1 MSYQLLVQALT
12 QLEEDQTLFEAE
24 LGHELKGPHHEQL
37 VRLGGK
43 MCQKARLL
51 ADLGP
56 FSNLQIDFLTK
67 VTDAIHEYQHLII
80 PPKVFRGFCPCLK
93 PARTGPEY
101 ERNFF
106 NALSKVVSALFL
118 CEVLLIKYHVE
129 KLSMESMHFLDYANK
144 MNSIQTALGDIL
156 TDDKERVKEGCRIE
170 LLASVEA
177 VHLFLESFEA
187 DTEGFK
193 TESDERISYINEILS
208 PGIEGSRSRIHV
220 DALGNLQTI
229 INCAAYLSMKR
240 SKDSLALLEIH
251 RRGLTTVWEIQ
262 QASFIAMESTNQEES
277 VVDLLNLLIRESE
290 VANNDATCHLNN
302 AVKRWCLTMLCYLIL
317 SNSLCCTIY
326 DLVMYFYVI
335 SPPLNNGVKS

>member
-1 MSYQLLVQALT
+1 MSYQLLVEALT
-12 QLEEDQTLFEAE
+12 QLEADQTLFEAE
-24 LGHELKGPHHEQL
+24 LGHELKGPHHDQL

-56 FSNLQIDFLTK
+56 FSNLQVDFLTK
-67 VTDAIHEYQHLII
+67 VTDAIHEYQHLIL

-93 PARTGPEY
+93 SARTGPEY

-144 MNSIQTALGDIL
+144 MSGIQTALGDIL
-156 TDDKERVKEGCRIE
+156 SDDKVRVKEGCRIE

-177 VHLFLESFEA
+177 VNRFLELFEE

-193 TESDERISYINEILS
+193 SESDMRISYINELLL
-208 PGIEGSRSRIHV
+208 PGKEGARSRIHV

-229 INCAAYLSMKR
+229 MNCATYLSMKR

-251 RRGLTTVWEIQ
+251 RRGLLSVWEIQ
-262 QASFIAMESTNQEES
+262 QASFLAMESTNQEES
-277 VVDLLNLLIRESE
+277 VVELLNLLIRESE
-290 VANNDATCHLNN
+290 IANNDATCHLND
-302 AVKRWCLTMLCYLIL
+302 AVKR
-317 SNSLCCTIY
+317 
-326 DLVMYFYVI
+326 
-335 SPPLNNGVKS
+335 

>member
-1 MSYQLLVQALT
+1 MSYQLLVEALT
-12 QLEEDQTLFEAE
+12 QLEEDQSLFEAE
-24 LGHELKGPHHEQL
+24 LGHELRGPHHEQL
-37 VRLGGK
+37 VKLGGK

-67 VTDAIHEYQHLII
+67 VTDAIREYEQLIL

-93 PARTGPEY
+93 LARTGPEY

-129 KLSMESMHFLDYANK
+129 KLNMESMHFLDYVNK
-144 MNSIQTALGDIL
+144 MNAIQTTLGSIL
-156 TDDKERVKEGCRIE
+156 IENKELATDSCRIE

-177 VHLFLESFEA
+177 VHRFLELFEI

-193 TESDERISYINEILS
+193 SESDMRISNVNDLLLPS
-208 PGIEGSRSRIHV
+208 KEGMRSRINV
-220 DALGNLQTI
+220 DALGNLQAI
-229 INCAAYLSMKR
+229 MNCAAYLSMKR

-251 RRGLTTVWEIQ
+251 RRGLRSVWETQ
-262 QASFIAMESTNQEES
+262 QASFIAMESTNQESS
-277 VVDLLNLLIRESE
+277 VVDLLNVLIRESE
-290 VANNDATCHLNN
+290 IANNDATCH
-302 AVKRWCLTMLCYLIL
+302 M
-317 SNSLCCTIY
+317 
-326 DLVMYFYVI
+326 
-335 SPPLNNGVKS
+335 NGAIGR